1 MQLNTTLLRAVIMVR
16 GMNQNDLSMQSGI
29 SRATINA
36 ICTGKSCSYNTAR
49 RIAAALDVDLSD
61 ICEGEEVDQ

>member
-1 MQLNTTLLRAVIMVR
+1 MRFNTNLLRAVMTVR

-36 ICTGKSCSYNTAR
+36 ICNGKSCAPETAEKLTT
-49 RIAAALDVDLSD
+49 ALDVELSD
-61 ICEGEEVDQ
+61 ICEGEEGDQ